1 VAGVLRW
8 KGLSENVIEDGL
20 ELFEDGGRELRV
32 PVGEPSG
39 VKIAG

>member
-1 VAGVLRW
+1 VAGVLCW
-8 KGLSENVIEDGL
+8 KGLSENVRDDGL
-20 ELFEDGGRELRV
+20 ELGEDGGRELRV